1 VDRRRNPNKRWS
13 HRDIDTREIRI
24 LEVVRIETSQ
34 VSKHREDLDR
44 PLAETRGRD
53 RARVGISGIGKS
65 EFLRSKEPGTSKV
78 SKSRRNRDRPSGRTR
93 GSDQRHREK
102 SRQEVVDRGLS
113 HRDIGDPGD
122 KLFVHFG
129 IAKRD
134 TPMSGSQLSSL
145 QRRRTVP

>member
-1 VDRRRNPNKRWS
+1 VA
-13 HRDIDTREIRI
+13 EIR
-24 LEVVRIETSQ
+24 EGQ
-34 VSKHREDLDR
+34 VSGI
-44 PLAETRGRD
+44 LA
-53 RARVGISGIGKS
+53 IGKS
-65 EFLRSKEPGTSKV
+65 EFLRSKEVGTSKV
-78 SKSRRNRDRPSGRTR
+78 SKSWRNRDRPSGRTR

-102 SRQEVVDRGLS
+102 SRQGSVHRCLS

-134 TPMSGSQLSSL
+134 TPMSGSQLSAH